1 MSEYESNDL
10 EVENWEEEEHNN
22 QDYNQKEEN
31 NNISSQNNINE
42 NNNNNNEN
50 EEEEQE
56 QENENENINESENN
70 NNNFLS
76 NENINNNNDY
86 ENNNN
91 IKNTKSQHTENSLSQ
106 NNNNNNNMNNSL
118 TKKSQENLEEQEENP
133 EILYEEFF
141 NYFLP
146 NKRNTLSIKECKNAM
161 RCLGLVV
168 TEREIQN
175 FLEIKTK
182 TGKEKINLEEFK
194 YICNK
199 KLNDNGNNITELEE
213 AFELMDPEKTGIVDS
228 RMLRH
233 QMKIFKPK
241 ITEEE
246 INQILSEFGED
257 EDGNINYKEYLKN
270 LKI

>member
-1 MSEYESNDL
+1 MTEYESNDL
-10 EVENWEEEEHNN
+10 EAENLEEEEE
-22 QDYNQKEEN
+22 QPEEIN
-31 NNISSQNNINE
+31 NNKQEEYNNNTTSKNNE
-42 NNNNNNEN
+42 NNDNNIEN

-56 QENENENINESENN
+56 NENENET
-70 NNNFLS
+70 
-76 NENINNNNDY
+76 

-91 IKNTKSQHTENSLSQ
+91 ITSNENNSVSKMNKSKKSKKTKSHYTENTLSQ
-106 NNNNNNNMNNSL
+106 NNNNTIS
-118 TKKSQENLEEQEENP
+118 KKTEEYNEENEDNP
-133 EILYEEFF
+133 DTIYEEFF

-146 NKRNTLSIKECKNAM
+146 NKKNTLNIKDCKNAM

-168 TEREIQN
+168 TEKEIQN
-175 FLEIKTK
+175 YLEIKVK

-199 KLNDNGNNITELEE
+199 KLADSGSNIGELEE
-213 AFELMDPEKTGIVDS
+213 AFEMMDPEKTGIVDS
-228 RMLRH
+228 GVLRH
-233 QMKIFKPK
+233 QMKVFKPK

-257 EDGNINYKEYLKN
+257 ENGNINYREYIKN